1 MRERGQQ
8 GVGQSNF
15 AGETYE
21 MGLEM
26 TTESS
31 RMSAGLADDYRGR
44 SVFISGGSSGVG
56 AALGRLLAGYGARVA
71 LFARTQHRLDAVVDK
86 IASTGATA
94 LAVAG
99 DVRRSADVA
108 AAMATAIDRF
118 GRIDVAVACAGIGD
132 RRPLEELDDASWD
145 AYIDT
150 NLTGAFWVCR
160 AAGLYMRANG
170 GGSIVTVGSG
180 LGLVGMAGQV
190 AYCASKGGMVLMTKA
205 LAAELAPTVRVN
217 CLAPGG
223 IETPMTDSD
232 FAVTKDPAEA
242 RRRALA
248 RVPLGRFATSEEVA
262 RAIAWVASDGFSY
275 ATGSIVSMD
284 GGTTAV

>member
-1 MRERGQQ
+1 
-8 GVGQSNF
+8 
-15 AGETYE
+15 
-21 MGLEM
+21 
-26 TTESS
+26 
-31 RMSAGLADDYRGR
+31 MSTNLADEYRGR

-56 AALGRLLAGYGARVA
+56 AELGRLLASLGARVT
-71 LFARTQHRLDAVVDK
+71 LFARTQDRLDAVVGE
-86 IASTGATA
+86 IRSAGGSAIG
-94 LAVAG
+94 VAG
-99 DVRRSADVA
+99 DVRRSVDVDS
-108 AAMATAIDRF
+108 AIASAIASF
-118 GRIDVAVACAGIGD
+118 GPLYIAVACAAIGD
-132 RRPLEELDDASWD
+132 RRPLEKLDDASWN

-160 AAGLYMRANG
+160 AAGLHMRANG
-170 GGSIVTVGSG
+170 RGSIVTVASG

-217 CLAPGG
+217 CFAPGG

-232 FAVTKDPAEA
+232 FAAADDPAEA

-248 RVPLGRFATSEEVA
+248 RVPLARLATSREVA
-262 RAIAWVASDGFSY
+262 EAIAWTASGAFSY

>member
-1 MRERGQQ
+1 VDEIRT
-8 GVGQSNF
+8 
-15 AGETYE
+15 AGGT
-21 MGLEM
+21 
-26 TTESS
+26 
-31 RMSAGLADDYRGR
+31 A
-44 SVFISGGSSGVG
+44 IS
-56 AALGRLLAGYGARVA
+56 
-71 LFARTQHRLDAVVDK
+71 
-86 IASTGATA
+86 
-94 LAVAG
+94 VAG
-99 DVRRSADVA
+99 DVRRSADVDA
-108 AAMATAIDRF
+108 AIAKAIESF
-118 GRIDVAVACAGIGD
+118 GPLDVAIACAGIGD
-132 RRPLEELDDASWD
+132 RRPLELLDDASWN

-160 AAGLYMRANG
+160 AAGLHMRANR

-217 CLAPGG
+217 CFAPGG

-232 FAVTKDPAEA
+232 FAATADPVEA

-248 RVPLGRFATSEEVA
+248 RVPLARLATAAEVA
-262 RAIAWVASDGFSY
+262 EAIAWTASGAFSY
-275 ATGSIVSMD
+275 ATGSVVSMD

>member
-1 MRERGQQ
+1 
-8 GVGQSNF
+8 
-15 AGETYE
+15 
-21 MGLEM
+21 
-26 TTESS
+26 
-31 RMSAGLADDYRGR
+31 MSTNLADEYRGR

-56 AALGRLLAGYGARVA
+56 AELGRLLAGLGARVT
-71 LFARTQHRLDAVVDK
+71 LFARAQDRLNAVVDQ
-86 IASTGATA
+86 IRAAGGSAI
-94 LAVAG
+94 AVAG
-99 DVRRSADVA
+99 DVRRSSDVNA
-108 AAMATAIDRF
+108 AIAKAIDTF
-118 GRIDVAVACAGIGD
+118 GPLDVAVACAGIGD
-132 RRPLEELDDASWD
+132 RRPLEQLDDDSWN

-160 AAGLYMRANG
+160 AAGLHMRENG

-217 CLAPGG
+217 CFAPGG
-223 IETPMTDSD
+223 IETPMTDRD
-232 FAVTKDPAEA
+232 FAVTDDPGEA

-248 RVPLGRFATSEEVA
+248 RVPLARFATSREVA
-262 RAIAWVASDGFSY
+262 VAIAWTASGVFSY

>member
-1 MRERGQQ
+1 MNASLGS
-8 GVGQSNF
+8 G
-15 AGETYE
+15 Y
-21 MGLEM
+21 
-26 TTESS
+26 
-31 RMSAGLADDYRGR
+31 DGR

-56 AALGRLLAGYGARVA
+56 AALGRLLAGYGARVV
-71 LFARTQHRLDAVVDK
+71 LFARAQDRLDTIVKQIVA
-86 IASTGATA
+86 AGGTA

-99 DVRRSADVA
+99 DVRRSGEVD
-108 AAMATAIDRF
+108 AAMTMAIDRF

-132 RRPLEELDDASWD
+132 RRPLEELDDANWS

-160 AAGLYMRANG
+160 AAGLHMRANG

-190 AYCASKGGMVLMTKA
+190 AYCATKGGMVLMTKA

-262 RAIAWVASDGFSY
+262 RAIAWVASDDFSY

>member
-1 MRERGQQ
+1 
-8 GVGQSNF
+8 
-15 AGETYE
+15 
-21 MGLEM
+21 
-26 TTESS
+26 
-31 RMSAGLADDYRGR
+31 MSTNLADEYRGR

-56 AALGRLLAGYGARVA
+56 AELGRLLAGLGAQVT
-71 LFARTQHRLDAVVDK
+71 LFARAKDRLKAIVEEIAGAGGNAIAV
-86 IASTGATA
+86 S
-94 LAVAG
+94 G
-99 DVRRSADVA
+99 DVRQSADVDA
-108 AAMATAIDRF
+108 AIDKAIKTF
-118 GRIDVAVACAGIGD
+118 GGLDVAVANAGIGD
-132 RRPLEELDDASWD
+132 RRPIEELDDATWN

-160 AAGLYMRANG
+160 AAGLHMRSKG
-170 GGSIVTVGSG
+170 GGSILTVASG

-217 CLAPGG
+217 CFAPGG
-223 IETPMTDSD
+223 IETPMTDQD
-232 FAVTKDPAEA
+232 FAVTNDPAEA

-248 RVPLGRFATSEEVA
+248 RVPLARLATATEVA
-262 RAIAWVASDGFSY
+262 TAIAWTASGAFSY

>member
-56 AALGRLLAGYGARVA
+56 AALGHLLAGYGARVA

-94 LAVAG
+94 LACRRGSRYGYG
-99 DVRRSADVA
+99 D
-108 AAMATAIDRF
+108 
-118 GRIDVAVACAGIGD
+118 
-132 RRPLEELDDASWD
+132 
-145 AYIDT
+145 
-150 NLTGAFWVCR
+150 
-160 AAGLYMRANG
+160 
-170 GGSIVTVGSG
+170 
-180 LGLVGMAGQV
+180 
-190 AYCASKGGMVLMTKA
+190 
-205 LAAELAPTVRVN
+205 
-217 CLAPGG
+217 
-223 IETPMTDSD
+223 
-232 FAVTKDPAEA
+232 
-242 RRRALA
+242 
-248 RVPLGRFATSEEVA
+248 
-262 RAIAWVASDGFSY
+262 
-275 ATGSIVSMD
+275 
-284 GGTTAV
+284 

>member
-1 MRERGQQ
+1 
-8 GVGQSNF
+8 
-15 AGETYE
+15 
-21 MGLEM
+21 M
-26 TTESS
+26 TAS
-31 RMSAGLADDYRGR
+31 LAEQYVGR

-56 AALGRLLAGYGARVA
+56 ATLGRLLAGYGARVA
-71 LFARTQHRLDAVVDK
+71 LFARTRDRLDSVVGE
-86 IASTGATA
+86 IAATGGTA

-99 DVRRSADVA
+99 DVRQSVEVD
-108 AAMATAIDRF
+108 AAMAAAIGQF
-118 GRIDVAVACAGIGD
+118 GRIDLAVACAGIGD
-132 RRPLEELDDASWD
+132 RRTLQELDDTTWN

-160 AAGLYMRANG
+160 AAGLHMRSTG
-170 GGSIVTVGSG
+170 GGLIITVASG
-180 LGLVGMAGQV
+180 LGLVGMAGQI

-223 IETPMTDSD
+223 SETPMTDSD
-232 FAVTKDPAEA
+232 FAVTDDPVEA
-242 RRRALA
+242 RRRALQ
-248 RVPLGRFATSEEVA
+248 RVPLGRLATSEEVA
-262 RAIAWVASDGFSY
+262 RAIAWMASDGFSY

>member
-1 MRERGQQ
+1 
-8 GVGQSNF
+8 
-15 AGETYE
+15 
-21 MGLEM
+21 
-26 TTESS
+26 
-31 RMSAGLADDYRGR
+31 MSAGVPDQFFGR

-56 AALGRLLAGYGARVA
+56 ATLGHLLAGYGARVA
-71 LFARTQHRLDAVVDK
+71 LFARTRDRLDSVVDK
-86 IASTGATA
+86 IAAAGGTA
-94 LAVAG
+94 LAIAG
-99 DVRRSADVA
+99 DVRRSGDVD
-108 AAMATAIDRF
+108 AAMTAAIDRF
-118 GRIDVAVACAGIGD
+118 GRIDLAVACAGIGD
-132 RRPLEELDDASWD
+132 RRPLEELDDANWN

-160 AAGLYMRANG
+160 AAGLHMREKG
-170 GGSIVTVGSG
+170 GGLIITVASG

-232 FAVTKDPAEA
+232 FAVTDDPAEA
-242 RRRALA
+242 RRRALQ

-262 RAIAWVASDGFSY
+262 RAIAWMASDGFSY

>member
-1 MRERGQQ
+1 
-8 GVGQSNF
+8 VITDL
-15 AGETYE
+15 AGE
-21 MGLEM
+21 
-26 TTESS
+26 
-31 RMSAGLADDYRGR
+31 YRGR

-56 AALGRLLAGYGARVA
+56 AALGQLLARLGAHVT
-71 LFARTQHRLDAVVDK
+71 LFARSKQRLDDVVGEIK
-86 IASTGATA
+86 SAGGSA
-94 LAVAG
+94 LGIAG
-99 DVRRSADVA
+99 DVRSSADVE
-108 AAMATAIDRF
+108 TAIALCISTF
-118 GRIDVAVACAGIGD
+118 GPLAIAVANAGIGD
-132 RRPLEELDDASWD
+132 RCPLEKLDDATWNS
-145 AYIDT
+145 IVET

-160 AAGLYMRANG
+160 AAGLHMREVG
-170 GGSIVTVGSG
+170 GGSIITIASG

-217 CLAPGG
+217 CFAPGG

-232 FAVTKDPAEA
+232 FAVTADPAEA

-248 RVPLGRFATSEEVA
+248 RVPLARLAAVEEVA
-262 RAIAWVASDGFSY
+262 QAIAWTASGAFSY

>member
-1 MRERGQQ
+1 MITDL
-8 GVGQSNF
+8 
-15 AGETYE
+15 AGE
-21 MGLEM
+21 
-26 TTESS
+26 
-31 RMSAGLADDYRGR
+31 YRGR

-56 AALGRLLAGYGARVA
+56 AELGRLLAGLGARVT
-71 LFARTQHRLDAVVDK
+71 LFARSQDRLDGIVSEIRSA
-86 IASTGATA
+86 GGTA
-94 LAVAG
+94 AGIAG
-99 DVRRSADVA
+99 DIRRSADVDA
-108 AAMATAIDRF
+108 AIASAIASF
-118 GRIDVAVACAGIGD
+118 GPLAVAVACAGIGD
-132 RRPLEELDDASWD
+132 RRPLEQLDDASWNS
-145 AYIDT
+145 YIDT

-160 AAGLYMRANG
+160 AAGLHMREVG

-217 CLAPGG
+217 CFAPGG

-232 FAVTKDPAEA
+232 FDAADDPVEA

-248 RVPLGRFATSEEVA
+248 RVPLARLATSGEVA
-262 RAIAWVASDGFSY
+262 QAIAWTASGAFSY

>member
-1 MRERGQQ
+1 MNARLGS
-8 GVGQSNF
+8 G
-15 AGETYE
+15 Y
-21 MGLEM
+21 
-26 TTESS
+26 
-31 RMSAGLADDYRGR
+31 DGR

-56 AALGRLLAGYGARVA
+56 AALGRLLASYGARVV
-71 LFARTQHRLDAVVDK
+71 LFARAQDRLDTIVDQ
-86 IASTGATA
+86 IVAAGGTA

-99 DVRRSADVA
+99 DVRRSGEVD
-108 AAMATAIDRF
+108 AAMATAIGRF

-132 RRPLEELDDASWD
+132 RRPLEELDDASWS

-160 AAGLYMRANG
+160 SAGLRMRANG

-223 IETPMTDSD
+223 IETPMTESD

-242 RRRALA
+242 RSRALA

-262 RAIAWVASDGFSY
+262 RAIAWVASDDFSY

>member
-1 MRERGQQ
+1 
-8 GVGQSNF
+8 
-15 AGETYE
+15 
-21 MGLEM
+21 
-26 TTESS
+26 
-31 RMSAGLADDYRGR
+31 MSTNLAHEYQGR

-56 AALGRLLAGYGARVA
+56 AELGRLFAGLGARVT
-71 LFARTQHRLDAVVDK
+71 LFARAKDRLDAVVGD
-86 IASTGATA
+86 ITSTGGSAIGIT
-94 LAVAG
+94 G
-99 DVRRSADVA
+99 DVRHSADVDSAIGA
-108 AAMATAIDRF
+108 AIASF
-118 GRIDVAVACAGIGD
+118 GPLDIAVACAGIGD
-132 RRPLEELDDASWD
+132 RRPLEELDDASWN

-160 AAGLYMRANG
+160 AAGLHMRAKG
-170 GGSIVTVGSG
+170 GGSIITVGSG

-217 CLAPGG
+217 CFAPGG
-223 IETPMTDSD
+223 IETPMTESD
-232 FAVTKDPAEA
+232 FAVADDPMEA

-248 RVPLGRFATSEEVA
+248 RVPLARLATSREVA
-262 RAIAWVASDGFSY
+262 EAIAWTASGAFSY